1 MRTGSCEVWLTCE
14 GQRLPEYCVETSKE
28 GTITCFVPSEAGKEF
43 KVYGQ
48 NDYDE
53 VLALDIAFDG
63 SWATSLRVKSGKR
76 ASRRGVRTSPTS
88 GQPFQF
94 SELVTT
100 DEEDA
105 LERHDA
111 TSLGSIEVTGWRMR
125 WDKTQ
130 ETPRPAHKPAAFQ
143 PTGRVHERSKKAGT
157 HCIALG
163 APFTTEPASLNRR
176 WRAEWLD
183 ESPIVV
189 FRFHYRPLA
198 LLQAQEIAP
207 LSQPNALQSQPGASE
222 PDANQRAA
230 SQSQSQPQG
239 GASQSEP
246 GPSRQRADRGS
257 ADLQAEGSRP
267 AKRARIGSEDA
278 DTKPDVETPSEDD
291 DEDELSTLRSSAS
304 ALQGHLQQLMSKIDR
319 MESKK
324 TRKKARPRGVAKR
337 EEPAG
342 VGFVSGEVVDL
353 TLSD

>member
-43 KVYGQ
+43 EVYGQ

-53 VLALDIAFDG
+53 ILALSIAFDG
-63 SWATSLRVKSGKR
+63 SPATALPVDPGKR
-76 ASRRGVRTSPTS
+76 ASSSSLLTSPTS
-88 GQPFQF
+88 RQRFQF
-94 SELVTT
+94 SEIVTT

-111 TSLGSIEVTGWRMR
+111 ARLGSIEVEGFRMR

-130 ETPRPAHKPAAFQ
+130 ETPAPKTFAFQ

-163 APFTTEPASLNRR
+163 APITVGPVPLGRR
-176 WRAEWLD
+176 WGVAWLD
-183 ESPIVV
+183 KSPIVI

-222 PDANQRAA
+222 PDADQLAA

-257 ADLQAEGSRP
+257 ADLQTEGSRP

-337 EEPAG
+337 EDPAG